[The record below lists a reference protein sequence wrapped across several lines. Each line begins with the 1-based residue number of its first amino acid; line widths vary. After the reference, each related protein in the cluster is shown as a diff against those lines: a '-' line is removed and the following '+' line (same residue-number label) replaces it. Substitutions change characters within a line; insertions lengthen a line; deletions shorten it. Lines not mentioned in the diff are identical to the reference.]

1 MDGKIQ
7 FRGAGWVSSHGYR
20 YLGKRA
26 AHREAME
33 KAIGRR
39 LGYNEVIHHKDGNRM
54 NNDPSNL
61 EVMDRGDHIRLHCS
75 GKTNEQRKAEKA
87 AELAGRYN
95 EKPSR

>member
-1 MDGKIQ
+1 
-7 FRGAGWVSSHGYR
+7 
-20 YLGKRA
+20 
-26 AHREAME
+26 
-33 KAIGRR
+33 
-39 LGYNEVIHHKDGNRM
+39 M